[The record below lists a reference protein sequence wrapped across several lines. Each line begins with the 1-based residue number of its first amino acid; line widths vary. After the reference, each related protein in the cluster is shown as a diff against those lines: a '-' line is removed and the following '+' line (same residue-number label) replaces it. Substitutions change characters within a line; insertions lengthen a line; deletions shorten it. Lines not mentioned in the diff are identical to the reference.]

1 MQAIIKRTGKL
12 AAVKKISM
20 EDNDELGDIENEI
33 TMLEQCNHP
42 NVVAYYG
49 SFSKDKVG

>member
-1 MQAIIKRTGKL
+1 
-12 AAVKKISM
+12 M
-20 EDNDELGDIENEI
+20 EDNEELGDIENEI

-49 SFSKDKVG
+49 SFRKDKVGAPCGAAQLCPI